1 MKDQIYQKV
10 RKHAGSDQIK
20 LRRWSTGFRLIS
32 WILIVC
38 MLNLFS
44 GCMNYFKVQ
53 KASGSVVENI
63 DNYTGQRK
71 TIVLHYGDDAWVLDA
86 IDLQADTLKA
96 NTYEDYVPIV
106 QKPVNPDRA
115 NRYRTNK
122 KYNEI
127 GVLNEVHIYTSDLN
141 RSEGA
146 EKVTVPLDRILKIEA
161 YEKDKAATTG
171 SWILGTLGAT
181 AGAFL
186 LLSLIILLTKSSCPF
201 IYTWDGEQYAL
212 AGEIY
217 SGSIQP
223 QLERHDFLKL
233 PVYANENSTY
243 QLKIANEVKEIQHTN
258 LMEMWVFDHSSDLNI
273 WVDKYGKYH
282 TAEQLLSPVS
292 ATGFDGTDLSAL
304 LAQKD
309 SLFFT
314 GSISD
319 RELPLTDGMIL
330 EFPKPENATTA
341 KVMIRAKNSFVLDYM
356 LGQFYAQFGD
366 LYNRW
371 SKKQQKAPE
380 ENLRQW
386 SADQNIPLTL
396 SVERNGAWEA
406 VDYYN
411 VIGPMAFKE
420 DILSFNL
427 SGTEGNSVKIKLEAG
442 NFFWDI
448 DYVGID
454 YSADRELD
462 YTVVSATSAVDQSGK
477 DITKKIQADDRRYYD
492 QPEVGD
498 YAELSFDLPANPE
511 ETRSVFLHSKGWYH
525 ILSDHEGTPDIAYL
539 QTFREPGRF
548 NRFVNEYMQQVVE
561 LQNKNLNQNQ

>member
-1 MKDQIYQKV
+1 MKDQIYPKV
-10 RKHAGSDQIK
+10 RKQTGSDQLK
-20 LRRWSTGFRLIS
+20 FRRWSTGMKLIS
-32 WILIVC
+32 WLLIVC

-44 GCMNYFKVQ
+44 GCMNYFKVK

-63 DNYTGQRK
+63 DTYTSQQK
-71 TIVLHYGDDAWVLDA
+71 TIVLHYGDDAWVLGA
-86 IDLQADTLKA
+86 IDLKTDTLKA
-96 NTYEDYVPIV
+96 ATYEEYVLTV
-106 QKPVNPDRA
+106 QNPVKPDKA
-115 NRYRTNK
+115 NRYRTK
-122 KYNEI
+122 TPNESA
-127 GVLNEVHIYTSDLN
+127 VLNEVHIYTTDVN
-141 RSEGA
+141 RYEGTL
-146 EKVTVPLDRILKIEA
+146 KVAVPLDRIEKIEV

-171 SWILGTLGAT
+171 SWVLGTLGAT

-186 LLSLIILLTKSSCPF
+186 LLAVIVALVKSSCPF
-201 IYTWDGEQYAL
+201 IYTWDGEQYTL

-233 PVYANENSTY
+233 PVYRNQNNTY

-258 LMEMWVFDHSSDLNI
+258 LMELWVFDHSSDLNI

-304 LAQKD
+304 IAETD

-314 GSISD
+314 GRIGNE
-319 RELPLTDGMIL
+319 ELPLTDGMIL

-356 LGQFYAQFGD
+356 INQFYDQFGD
-366 LYNRW
+366 LYKRW
-371 SKKQQKAPE
+371 SRKQQKAPE
-380 ENLRQW
+380 EQLRQW
-386 SADQNIPLTL
+386 TADQNIPLSL
-396 SVERNGAWEA
+396 SVERNGEWET

-420 DILSFNL
+420 DILSFPL
-427 SGTEGNSVKIKLEAG
+427 TGTESNPVKIKLEAG

-477 DITKKIQADDRRYYD
+477 DIKKKILADDGRYYD
-492 QPEVGD
+492 QPKVGN
-498 YAELSFDLPANPE
+498 YAKLSFDLPANLE
-511 ETRSVFLHSKGWYH
+511 ESRSVFLHSKGWYH
-525 ILSDHEGTPDIAYL
+525 ILRDTEGTPDIEYL

-548 NRFVNEYMQQVVE
+548 NLFVNEYMQQMVE
-561 LQNKNLNQNQ
+561 LQNKNLVPKQ